1 MQEVKESQE
10 IIQARRAADIASKKS
25 LFQQLS
31 DQQDK
36 KQEEYD
42 KNTKLIFGMIQC
54 TVRYLYVCMYACM
67 YACMYVCMYVRM
79 YVCWV
84 LLLFVIYYLL
94 FAAPPKCL
102 EEEDV
107 EYFTQVDERH
117 KQFLESQKQM
127 DDKQLED
134 FRKKSQSAQQSA
146 HPLLKIPQKK
156 DETQKKSAAPV
167 IGKSRKLCSF

>member
-1 MQEVKESQE
+1 MLGFIV
-10 IIQARRAADIASKKS
+10 
-25 LFQQLS
+25 
-31 DQQDK
+31 
-36 KQEEYD
+36 Y
-42 KNTKLIFGMIQC
+42 C
-54 TVRYLYVCMYACM
+54 C
-67 YACMYVCMYVRM
+67 
-79 YVCWV
+79 
-84 LLLFVIYYLL
+84 LL

-134 FRKKSQSAQQSA
+134 FRNKSQSAQSA